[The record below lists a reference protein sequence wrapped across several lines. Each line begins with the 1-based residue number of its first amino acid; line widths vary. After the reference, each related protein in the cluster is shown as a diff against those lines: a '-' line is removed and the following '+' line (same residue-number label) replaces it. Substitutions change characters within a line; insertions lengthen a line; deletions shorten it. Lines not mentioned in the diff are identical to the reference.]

1 MKKQISQKWKKTEE
15 RPGNDDAFIEEQLE
29 KKYRSLKK
37 IKRDKP
43 PHKKWDG

>member
-1 MKKQISQKWKKTEE
+1 MKKKTKII
-15 RPGNDDAFIEEQLE
+15 RDTGKSDDDNEYYEQQSE

-43 PHKKWDG
+43 PHKKWDA

>member
-1 MKKQISQKWKKTEE
+1 MKRKQKIKKDNE
-15 RPGNDDAFIEEQLE
+15 RFEDENEYYEQQSE

-43 PHKKWDG
+43 PHKKWND